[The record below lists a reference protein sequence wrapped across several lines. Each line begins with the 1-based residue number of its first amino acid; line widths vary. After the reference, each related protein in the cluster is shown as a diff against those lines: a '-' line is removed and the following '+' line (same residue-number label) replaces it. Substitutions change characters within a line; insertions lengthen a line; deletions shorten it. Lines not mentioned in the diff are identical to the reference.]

1 MNDPIEF
8 VAYDIVGGAVASCV
22 AHSIVPLVAC
32 VLALR
37 LIACLASSSGGGGK

>member
-1 MNDPIEF
+1 MNDPIAF
-8 VAYDIVGGAVASCV
+8 VAYIIVGGAVASCV

-37 LIACLASSSGGGGK
+37 LVACLTSGNGAGGK